1 MLCDGPETRPLDS
14 ALTKIPGQT
23 CPCERSADELG
34 GARDKWGLARSIA
47 PAGIRRQ
54 ESPRCFLRTGT
65 VLCRQPLMIYRCAWI
80 AAQIRYGT
88 GDVPSQHQPRMSA
101 RRGYQRGQGGLT
113 SWPGRHSLQTEDSVW
128 SLRPLGRADLHQT
141 LDRIGIAYHCPIPP
155 SLRQPRIFTQ
165 PVGLSNTESCQRRQA
180 GLASWPGRH
189 CLVTPHLGALFVG
202 RQGRGQ
208 YLEPHATEPYWS
220 PSTLG
225 MIGIACHCPIPLRR
239 WACLGPLPYYPR
251 SSGRPWL

>member
-1 MLCDGPETRPLDS
+1 MCLDCSANPLWD
-14 ALTKIPGQT
+14 
-23 CPCERSADELG
+23 C
-34 GARDKWGLARSIA
+34 
-47 PAGIRRQ
+47 
-54 ESPRCFLRTGT
+54 
-65 VLCRQPLMIYRCAWI
+65 
-80 AAQIRYGT
+80 
-88 GDVPSQHQPRMSA
+88 DVPSQHQPRIVA
-101 RRGYQRGQGGLT
+101 RRGYRRRQDGLT
-113 SWPGRHSLQTEDSVW
+113 SWPGRHSLRTLHLVTFFVGGKTEDSVW

-208 YLEPHATEPYWS
+208 YLEPHATEPY
-220 PSTLG
+220 
-225 MIGIACHCPIPLRR
+225 
-239 WACLGPLPYYPR
+239 
-251 SSGRPWL
+251 